1 MGGYLGRAQMTGT
14 EIAWPRKTRELHNH
28 HFDSTMWNDFKFRDD
43 DIVIATCGKS
53 GTTWTQ
59 QIVGQLLF
67 NGDESVAVGPMSP
80 WLDLRVPPKEIKY
93 AGLEAQTHRRF
104 IKTHLPVDAL
114 VFSPKAKYIYVG
126 RDGRDMAWSLYN
138 HHINANDV
146 WYGAMNGPGL
156 VGPPIERTDLDVVP
170 YFRRWLAQDGFPF
183 WSLWENARSWWAV
196 RDLPNVKLIHFA
208 NMKKDLAGEMRG
220 LAKFLDIAIDEAR
233 FPAIVEHCTFDYMK
247 SHAAA
252 SAPMGG
258 MLWDGGAEVFINKGT
273 NGRWRDLLSAE
284 DIAAY
289 EARARDELGADC
301 AHWLATGEM

>member
-1 MGGYLGRAQMTGT
+1 MGEFLQRAHMT

-28 HFDSTMWNDFKFRDD
+28 HFDSTVWNDFKFRDD

-80 WLDLRVPPKEIKY
+80 WLDLRIPPKEIKY

-170 YFRRWLAQDGFPF
+170 YFSASWLAHDWLSVLVAVGECAQLVGGPRPAEREADPF
-183 WSLWENARSWWAV
+183 RQHEKRSRGRNAWPGEIPRH
-196 RDLPNVKLIHFA
+196 PN
-208 NMKKDLAGEMRG
+208 R
-220 LAKFLDIAIDEAR
+220 
-233 FPAIVEHCTFDYMK
+233 
-247 SHAAA
+247 
-252 SAPMGG
+252 
-258 MLWDGGAEVFINKGT
+258 
-273 NGRWRDLLSAE
+273 
-284 DIAAY
+284 
-289 EARARDELGADC
+289 
-301 AHWLATGEM
+301 